1 MTVLI
6 LPFHSPGSFL
16 LNRLKVHVVA
26 RLNPSATNIQD
37 TKRVANVIPLEDLI
51 NNASNMI
58 RPTIP
63 INDPAARVDLSWTLF
78 PTKTLAR
85 RKGNMVAPPMAMR
98 FPDLNGE

>member
-1 MTVLI
+1 M
-6 LPFHSPGSFL
+6 
-16 LNRLKVHVVA
+16 LNKLNVHVVE

-37 TKRVANVIPLEDLI
+37 TKRVANVMPFDDLT

-58 RPTIP
+58 KPTMP
-63 INDPAARVDLSWTLF
+63 MKEPAASVILSWTLF

-85 RKGNMVAPPMAMR
+85 RRGNVVAPPMAMR